1 MKRALIF
8 LLPALITAGCHNKDT
23 FKINGTIKEKSQ
35 QTIFLNR
42 VKVNTLVSED
52 SSKINKKGKFS
63 FKIKA
68 AIPDFYQIGYSNTDF
83 ITLLAAPGE
92 KINLVF
98 SGKNLYSDYTV
109 SGSEGS
115 EKVRMLDLRL
125 TETKMKL
132 DSLRTVYATA
142 SKEPGFDKKG
152 PELEA
157 LFNITLKAIRQ
168 KNIEFIINNLKSM
181 ASIMAIY
188 QKIDN
193 DNYVLYDTRD
203 LQYMKIV
210 SDTLGRYY
218 PNSPNVLALTED
230 FKKELNQLY
239 TRNLQNIAKS
249 SPVVELDP
257 NLKDIKGKR
266 TALSSLKGKVVLLTF
281 WSVESKECIA
291 ENLQLKDIYKIYS
304 KKGFEIYQIN
314 VDKDEKAW
322 RNEVRFDELP
332 WISAREDDP
341 LNPLNARLFN
351 VRLLPANYLY
361 DRNGEI
367 IATNLHGKSLQ
378 IKLNQL
384 FSN

>member
-8 LLPALITAGCHNKDT
+8 LLPVLIAAGCHNKNT
-23 FKINGTIKEKSQ
+23 FTINGTIKEKSQ
-35 QTIFLNR
+35 KTVFLNR
-42 VKVNTLVSED
+42 VKVNTLVFED
-52 SSKINKKGKFS
+52 SSKISKSGKFS

-68 AIPDFYQIGYSNTDF
+68 TIPDFYQLGYSNTDF
-83 ITLLAAPGE
+83 ITLLAGPAE
-92 KINLVF
+92 KIDLVF
-98 SGKNLYSDYTV
+98 SGKNLYRDYTV

-125 TETKMKL
+125 AETKRKL
-132 DSLRTVYATA
+132 DSLRTVYAAA

-157 LFNITLKAIRQ
+157 EFNNTLKAIRQ

-193 DNYVLYDTRD
+193 DNYVLYDSRD

-210 SDTLGRYY
+210 SDTLGHYY
-218 PNSPNVLALTED
+218 PNSPNVQALTED
-230 FKKELNQLY
+230 FRKELNQMY
-239 TRNLQNIAKS
+239 SKNLQNIAKS
-249 SPVVELDP
+249 SPVIDLDP
-257 NLKDIKGKR
+257 NLKDITGKR
-266 TALSSLKGKVVLLTF
+266 IALSSLKGKVVLLTF

-291 ENLQLKDIYKIYS
+291 ENLQLKDIYKTYS

-314 VDKDEKAW
+314 VDQNEEAW

-332 WISAREDDP
+332 WINTREDDP
-341 LNPLNARLFN
+341 LNPQNARLFN
-351 VRLLPANYLY
+351 VRSIPANYLY

-367 IATNLHGKSLQ
+367 IASNLHGKSLQ

>member
-8 LLPALITAGCHNKDT
+8 LLPVLIVAGCRNKNT
-23 FKINGTIKEKSQ
+23 FTINGTIKETEKN
-35 QTIFLNR
+35 TISLNR
-42 VKVNTLVSED
+42 VKVNTLVFED
-52 SSKINKKGKFS
+52 SSKISKKGKFR

-68 AIPDFYQIGYSNTDF
+68 TRPDFYQLGYSGTDF
-83 ITLLAAPGE
+83 ITLLAGPGE
-92 KINLVF
+92 KIDLAF
-98 SGKNLYSDYTV
+98 TGKNLYSDYTV
-109 SGSEGS
+109 SGSPGS

-125 TETKMKL
+125 AVTKRKL
-132 DSLRTVYATA
+132 DSLRTVYASA

-152 PELEA
+152 PELETE
-157 LFNITLKAIRQ
+157 FNNTLKAIRQ
-168 KNIEFIINNLKSM
+168 KNIEFIIKNLTSM

-210 SDTLGRYY
+210 SDTLSRYY

-230 FKKELNQLY
+230 FKNELNQMY
-239 TRNLQNIAKS
+239 SRNLQNIAKS

-257 NLKDIKGKR
+257 NLKDISGKR
-266 TALSSLKGKVVLLTF
+266 IALSSLKGKIVLLTF

-291 ENLQLKDIYKIYS
+291 ENFQLKEIYKAFN

-314 VDKDEKAW
+314 VDQNEEVW

-332 WISAREDDP
+332 WISTREDDP
-341 LNPLNARLFN
+341 LNPENARLFN
-351 VRLLPANYLY
+351 VKSLPANYLY

-367 IATNLHGKSLQ
+367 IASNLHGKSLQ

>member
-1 MKRALIF
+1 MIA
-8 LLPALITAGCHNKDT
+8 AGCHNKNVFT
-23 FKINGTIKEKSQ
+23 INGTIKEINQK
-35 QTIFLNR
+35 TIFLNR
-42 VKVNTLVSED
+42 VKVNTLVFKD
-52 SSKINKKGKFS
+52 SSKISKSGKFS
-63 FKIKA
+63 FKIRA
-68 AIPDFYQIGYSNTDF
+68 TLPDFYQLGYSNTDF

-92 KINLVF
+92 KIDLAF
-98 SGKNLYSDYTV
+98 SGKNLYRDYTV

-125 TETKMKL
+125 AETKKKL
-132 DSLRTVYATA
+132 DSLRTVYTVA

-152 PELEA
+152 PDLEA
-157 LFNITLKAIRQ
+157 EFNNTLKAIRQ

-188 QKIDN
+188 QKIDK
-193 DNYVLYDTRD
+193 DNYVLYDSRD

-230 FKKELNQLY
+230 FKNELNQMY
-239 TRNLQNIAKS
+239 SRNLQNIAKS

-257 NLKDIKGKR
+257 NLKDINGKR

-291 ENLQLKDIYKIYS
+291 ENLQLKDIYKAYN

-314 VDKDEKAW
+314 VDKNEEAW

-332 WISAREDDP
+332 WINTREDDP
-341 LNPLNARLFN
+341 LNPQNAMLFN
-351 VRLLPANYLY
+351 VRSLPANYLY

-367 IATNLHGKSLQ
+367 IASNLHGKSLQ